1 MNQSWFLILMKLM
14 SMSKHNKDS
23 MEELEELTKLEFN
36 WDGEWALPI
45 LLSTYANAK
54 NALFSALN
62 ILNPPSLIYPCPNW
76 TISFEWE
83 TEDIFAY
90 FEIGSTQYAAFYKSK
105 WKETLYFDWSV
116 EEELYHIFKVFSD
129 TFGQI
134 NI

>member
-83 TEDIFAY
+83 TEDLFAY
-90 FEIGSTQYAAFYKSK
+90 IEIWLTKYSCYIKGYNLEQTIYHEWSAQEDLTYL
-105 WKETLYFDWSV
+105 WKEINTL
-116 EEELYHIFKVFSD
+116 L
-129 TFGQI
+129 
-134 NI
+134 